1 MKRMDSPVSVS
12 YSRPRANDKEDT
24 LRNIFRWTAGA
35 KLAVLL
41 IVVATAALAVVAAS
55 SGAKPNAHARASGG
69 PLVTFLLPE
78 NVTAR
83 GESQDKPF
91 FIAAMKK
98 LYPSAKVQVQ
108 NALNDATKQ
117 QSQAEAALAGGT
129 KVLILT
135 AIDQKGAAVIVKNA
149 KKQGVPVIAYDR
161 LIQNAPVAY
170 YVSVDGIKIGQL
182 QGSWLAAHT
191 KKGARIAVINGS
203 PIDDNAHLFAKG
215 YMSVLNPLFK
225 KGQRKQVANVW
236 TPLWDPSKAQAE
248 MEQILTKSN
257 NGVDAVLSA
266 NDGMAG
272 GIIAALQAQGL
283 AGKVPVTGL
292 DGTLASLQLILQGK
306 QSMTV
311 WRSLKDQAGK
321 AAQIT
326 AALLKGQKPPASL
339 FNGATKNNGSTKVP
353 WAKVTPQV
361 ITVSNMNLEVK
372 DGAVTKSQLCKGM
385 PKNGP
390 CK

>member
-1 MKRMDSPVSVS
+1 MRKFFNRG
-12 YSRPRANDKEDT
+12 T
-24 LRNIFRWTAGA
+24 LAALLGA
-35 KLAVLL
+35 AVAVLA
-41 IVVATAALAVVAAS
+41 IAAVA
-55 SGAKPNAHARASGG
+55 SGAPKAHARASSG

-83 GESQDKPF
+83 WESQDKPF

-108 NALNDATKQ
+108 NALNDASKQ
-117 QSQAEAALAGGT
+117 QSQAEAALAGGA
-129 KVLILT
+129 KVLVVT
-135 AIDQKGAAVIVKNA
+135 AIDQKGAAVIVNDA
-149 KKQGVPVIAYDR
+149 KRQGVPVIAYDR
-161 LIQNAPVAY
+161 LIKNAPLSY
-170 YVSVDGIKIGQL
+170 YVSVDGVKIGQL
-182 QGSWLAAHT
+182 QGSWLKAHT
-191 KKGARIAVINGS
+191 KTGARIAVINGS
-203 PIDDNAHLFAKG
+203 PIDDNAHLFAQG
-215 YMSVLNPLFK
+215 YLGVLNPLFK
-225 KGQRKQVANVW
+225 SGARKQVANVW
-236 TPLWDPSKAQAE
+236 TPLWDPSKAQSE

-306 QSMTV
+306 QSMSV
-311 WRSLKDQAGK
+311 WRSLNEQATK

-326 AALLKGQKPPASL
+326 AALLKGQKPSASL
-339 FNGATKNNGSTKVP
+339 FGGASKNNGSVKVP
-353 WAKVTPQV
+353 WAKVTPRV
-361 ITVSNMNLEVK
+361 ITVSNMNLEIK